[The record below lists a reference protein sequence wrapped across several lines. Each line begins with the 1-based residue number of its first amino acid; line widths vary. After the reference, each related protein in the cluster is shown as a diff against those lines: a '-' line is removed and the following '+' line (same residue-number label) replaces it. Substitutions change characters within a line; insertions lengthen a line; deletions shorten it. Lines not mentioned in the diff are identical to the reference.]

1 MYDCASGGV
10 PLSSDAS
17 KPHDDAYRQP
27 RRSSELATAH
37 QEHAQALD
45 LNMNSG
51 YSLYSQVGRRGSAVS
66 GGREGGSLRADTR
79 LALRLSRA
87 ANTDVA
93 SSVGRCCLAHPT
105 ALCRLCGYRSAGGR
119 VVISMS
125 NKKQTIRREEQ
136 SFSVQLR
143 YPRPSPCVMQRGP
156 EMPAAGMS

>member
-27 RRSSELATAH
+27 RRSTDLATAH

-66 GGREGGSLRADTR
+66 GGREGGMLRASGCTR
-79 LALRLSRA
+79 LLAPWLLRAAHMDAASRA
-87 ANTDVA
+87 
-93 SSVGRCCLAHPT
+93 GRCCLA
-105 ALCRLCGYRSAGGR
+105 G
-119 VVISMS
+119 
-125 NKKQTIRREEQ
+125 
-136 SFSVQLR
+136 
-143 YPRPSPCVMQRGP
+143 PRDM
-156 EMPAAGMS
+156 